1 MVYLLSSTFVAKTFR
16 TIIMVLTPANFFG
29 KNIFLQEVAIVE
41 LLQSIFPP
49 DCYSCPLNAKQGCCL
64 AIFAVSYIE
73 SHDSC
78 CNSKPTVICVI
89 IWTKKVTKT
98 LVLTKMN
105 WKRTCHSLV
114 FVTQRTR
121 KTKWSLTFLQMRT
134 RKLRRASNGVP
145 ELLLMQISIL
155 TTVPL
160 GLLRK
165 CCQTSQLWIF
175 PYNFH
180 GRCLWSDCHANKP
193 VCNIPM
199 QEALQSKKHPGLIS
213 PWMSLKPCL
222 ACVKQPSLRDHW
234 DQSSLTRTQ
243 VKQKLWSQTYFK

>member
-1 MVYLLSSTFVAKTFR
+1 MVYLLSSTFVTKTLR

-105 WKRTCHSLV
+105 CHSLV
-114 FVTQRTR
+114 FVTQRRR

-180 GRCLWSDCHANKP
+180 GRCL
-193 VCNIPM
+193 
-199 QEALQSKKHPGLIS
+199 
-213 PWMSLKPCL
+213 
-222 ACVKQPSLRDHW
+222 
-234 DQSSLTRTQ
+234 
-243 VKQKLWSQTYFK
+243 

>member
-1 MVYLLSSTFVAKTFR
+1 MVDLLSSTFVPKTLR

-49 DCYSCPLNAKQGCCL
+49 DCYSCPLNAKQGHTTH
-64 AIFAVSYIE
+64 AV
-73 SHDSC
+73 
-78 CNSKPTVICVI
+78 NLKPTVICVI

-98 LVLTKMN
+98 LVLTKTN
-105 WKRTCHSLV
+105 RKRTCYSLV
-114 FVTQRTR
+114 FVTQWTW

-134 RKLRRASNGVP
+134 RKLRRARNGVP

-175 PYNFH
+175 PYNFY
-180 GRCLWSDCHANKP
+180 GRCL
-193 VCNIPM
+193 
-199 QEALQSKKHPGLIS
+199 
-213 PWMSLKPCL
+213 
-222 ACVKQPSLRDHW
+222 
-234 DQSSLTRTQ
+234 
-243 VKQKLWSQTYFK
+243 